1 MKKILLS
8 ISAFLLCFS
17 VLMAQTDPNR
27 TVKTKIIDAL
37 AQLPAQNQAKFNTII
52 KDIASTGEEGV
63 NLLMGMMN
71 PPGKESNA
79 QIDYALT
86 GLTDYVAVPGREAEK
101 NKVEQAYIKVL
112 AQAQNKGREPLAFVI
127 RQLQIIGTDASVPS
141 LAKYLTDKNV
151 AGPAARALASINT
164 PAAQDALVSAL
175 KASTADTQNDII
187 NAVGT
192 AKIAAAE
199 PILLEMLS
207 QSGLN
212 VNTEKDLLYAISR
225 CGSKASL
232 ATLAKKAAATNYTM
246 EPTGANEAY
255 ITLIKNIAASGDTKT
270 ALKEAG
276 NLSKKAQKAKA
287 GQSTIAALEIIMA
300 ANPEKSAKEVVK
312 ALKSPCREYRN
323 AALLYAGD
331 DATDEIIKVLAKADT
346 EVKIDIL
353 NWLGVRRQQTTL
365 ATVLPYIQ
373 NENNDIASAAA
384 WAAVKIGGDE
394 AIPALVELLTSA
406 DLDKIALGKEALN
419 SFNGNICPAVA
430 NAIGTANTDE
440 GKIACIELLSN
451 RKADAYFSKIY
462 ELTSA
467 SGDVQ
472 KAAYNALQNV
482 VTEKELAQLYTSLEK
497 ADKMAVPSVQKAII
511 AALSSQPKD
520 KQYQIIEAQ
529 MAKSGK
535 KELYYNVLAGI
546 GEEKALAQIV
556 EGFKN
561 SSNETQKREAFGA
574 LLNWNG
580 FEAADILYAI
590 SKSDEDEYYT
600 GQALVALINKIKN
613 SGLSNENR
621 LIFLRNAMEV
631 AMANSKTADREKIE
645 ILKQIQGTNTFLG
658 LIYAGKFLDE
668 KPLQQAACQAVMN
681 IALNNKAYYGEEV
694 TALLNKV
701 IERLSGQDS
710 EYQKKAIQKHL
721 AEMPKEDGFVSIFN
735 GKDLTGWKG
744 LVQNPI
750 ARAKMTKAQL
760 AKAQAKADELMNKN
774 WKVEDGCI
782 VYHGD
787 SFDNLCTVKQY
798 GDFEMYI
805 DWMLD
810 PAGPE
815 ADAGLYL
822 RGTPQVQIWDT
833 ARVNVGAQVGSG
845 GLYNNQK
852 NQSTPLKVADNK
864 LGQWNSFYIKMVGD
878 RVTVYLN
885 GELVVKNVILENYWD
900 RNQSIFP
907 IEQIE
912 LQAHGSK
919 VSFRDIYIKESKRAE
934 PFKLSKE
941 EEKEGFRILF
951 DGTNMHQWTG
961 NTKDYVTEDGC
972 IVLYPQNGGG
982 GNLYTKEEFD
992 NFVYRFEFQLT
1003 PAANNGLGIR
1013 TPLEGDAAYVGMELQ
1028 ILDNEHE
1035 VYKNLA
1041 PYQYHGSVY
1050 GIIPAKRGFLKPVG
1064 EWNYQEVIADGNHI
1078 KITLNGNVIVDGDI
1092 KEATKNGTP
1101 DHREHPGLFN
1111 KKGHI
1116 GFLGHGSV
1124 VKFRN
1129 IRVKELK

>member
-37 AQLPAQNQAKFNTII
+37 AQLPAQNQAKFNTIM

-63 NLLMGMMN
+63 SLLMGMMN

-86 GLTDYVAVPGREAEK
+86 GLTYYVAVPGREAEK
-101 NKVEQAYIKVL
+101 EKVEQAYIKVL
-112 AQAQNKGREPLAFVI
+112 SQAQSKGREPLAFVI
-127 RQLQIIGTDASVPS
+127 RQLQVIGTDASVPALS
-141 LAKYLTDKNV
+141 KYLTDKEV

-164 PAAQDALVSAL
+164 AAAQEALVSAL
-175 KASTADTQNDII
+175 QSATADTQNDMI
-187 NAVGT
+187 NAIGT

-199 PILLEMLS
+199 PVLLEMLS
-207 QSGLN
+207 KPGLN
-212 VNTEKDLLYAISR
+212 ANTEKDLLYAISR

-232 ATLAKKAAATNYTM
+232 STLAKKAKAANYTM

-255 ITLIKNIAASGDTKT
+255 IALIKNIAANGDTKT
-270 ALKEAG
+270 ALKEA
-276 NLSKKAQKAKA
+276 NSLSKKAQKAEAK
-287 GQSTIAALEIIMA
+287 QSAIAALEIIMA
-300 ANPEKSAKEVVK
+300 TNPEKATSQAVK
-312 ALKSPCREYRN
+312 ALKNPCREYRN

-331 DATDEIIKVLAKADT
+331 DAAEEIIKVLAKADD

-365 ATVLPYIQ
+365 DAVLPYIQ
-373 NENNDIASAAA
+373 NDNNEIASAAA
-384 WAAVKIGGDE
+384 WAAVKIGGDN
-394 AIPALVELLTSA
+394 AIPALTQLLTGTDQS
-406 DLDKIALGKEALN
+406 KIELGKNALN
-419 SFNGNICPAVA
+419 SFNGNINSAVA
-430 NAIGTANTDE
+430 EAIDAANTDE
-440 GKIACIELLSN
+440 GKIAGIELLSN
-451 RKADAYFSKIY
+451 RKADAYSAKIMA
-462 ELTSA
+462 LTSA
-467 SGDVQ
+467 SGNVK
-472 KAAYNALQNV
+472 KAAYDALQNV
-482 VTEKELAQLYTSLEK
+482 VTEKELPQLYTMLEK
-497 ADKMAVPSVQKAII
+497 ADRTDVPSIQNAII
-511 AALSSQPKD
+511 AALASQPKE
-520 KQYQIIEAQ
+520 KQFQTIETQ
-529 MAKSGK
+529 MAKSSK
-535 KELYYNVLAGI
+535 KELYYGVLAAT
-546 GEEKALAQIV
+546 GEKKALAQIV
-556 EGFKN
+556 EGFN
-561 SSNETQKREAFGA
+561 SNDKSQKDAAFVA
-574 LLNWNG
+574 LLKWNG
-580 FEAADILYAI
+580 FDAADELYAI
-590 SKSDEDEYYT
+590 CKAGQEPYAS
-600 GQALVALINKIKN
+600 QALAAYIDKIKQSN
-613 SGLSNENR
+613 LTNENR

-631 AMANSKTADREKIE
+631 AKSDKDKIE
-645 ILKQIQGTNTFLG
+645 ILQQIQGTNTFLG

-668 KPLQQAACQAVMN
+668 KPIQQAACQAVMN

-701 IERLSGQDS
+701 LERLSGQDS
-710 EYQKKAIQKHL
+710 DYQKKAIQKHL
-721 AEMPKEDGFVSIFN
+721 AEQPQEGGFVSIFN

-744 LVQNPI
+744 LVENPI

-760 AKAQAKADELMNKN
+760 SKAQAKADELMNKN
-774 WKVEDGCI
+774 WKVENGCI

-798 GDFEMYI
+798 GDFEMYV

-852 NQSTPLKVADNK
+852 NPSTPLKVADNK

-885 GELVVKNVILENYWD
+885 GELVVNNVILENYWD

-907 IEQIE
+907 VEQIE

-919 VSFRDIYIKESKRAE
+919 VSFRDIYIKELKQAE
-934 PFKLSKE
+934 PFKLSAE

-982 GNLYTKEEFD
+982 GNLYTKEEFG
-992 NFVYRFEFQLT
+992 NFIYRFEFQLT

-1035 VYKNLA
+1035 VYKDLA

-1050 GIIPAKRGFLKPVG
+1050 GIIPAKRGFLKPIG

-1078 KITLNGNVIVDGDI
+1078 KVILNGTVIVDGDI

-1129 IRVKELK
+1129 IRIKELK

>member
-17 VLMAQTDPNR
+17 VLVAQTDPNR

-63 NLLMGMMN
+63 SLLMGMMN

-101 NKVEQAYIKVL
+101 KQVEQAYIKVL
-112 AQAQNKGREPLAFVI
+112 SQAQNKGREPLAFVI
-127 RQLQIIGTDASVPS
+127 RQLQVIGTDASVPA

-151 AGPAARALASINT
+151 SGPAARALANINT
-164 PAAQDALVSAL
+164 PAAQEALVSAL
-175 KASTADTQNDII
+175 KASTTDTQNDII

-192 AKIAAAE
+192 AKITAAE
-199 PILLEMLS
+199 PVLLEMLS
-207 QSGLN
+207 KSGLSA
-212 VNTEKDLLYAISR
+212 NTEKDLLYAISR

-232 ATLAKKAAATNYTM
+232 ATLAKKAEAANYTM

-255 ITLIKNIAASGDTKT
+255 ITLIKSIAESGDVKT

-287 GQSTIAALEIIMA
+287 GQSSIAALEIIMA
-300 ANPEKSAKEVVK
+300 ANPEKATKEVVK

-331 DATDEIIKVLAKADT
+331 DAAEAIIKVLAKADD
-346 EVKIDIL
+346 EVKVDIL

-373 NENNDIASAAA
+373 NENNEIANAAV
-384 WAAVKIGGDE
+384 WAAVKIGGDD
-394 AIPALVELLTSA
+394 AIPALVGLLTST
-406 DLDKIALGKEALN
+406 DLDKIALGKKALN

-430 NAIGTANTDE
+430 NAIETANTDE

-462 ELTSA
+462 ELTS
-467 SGDVQ
+467 GNGEVK

-482 VTEKELAQLYTSLEK
+482 VTEKELAQLYTMLEK
-497 ADKMAVPSVQKAII
+497 ADKASVPSIQKAII
-511 AALSSQPKD
+511 AALASQPKD
-520 KQYQIIEAQ
+520 KQYQAIETQ
-529 MAKSGK
+529 MAKSNK
-535 KELYYNVLAGI
+535 KELYYSVLAATGD
-546 GEEKALAQIV
+546 KRALAQIV
-556 EGFKN
+556 EGFN
-561 SSNETQKREAFGA
+561 SNNKSQKDEAFYA
-574 LLNWNG
+574 LLDWNG
-580 FEAADILYAI
+580 FEAADELYAI
-590 SKSDEDEYYT
+590 CKSDEKNYAD
-600 GQALVALINKIKN
+600 QAMVAFINKIKR

-631 AMANSKTADREKIE
+631 ATVDNDKIE

-668 KPLQQAACQAVMN
+668 APLQQAACQAVMN
-681 IALNNKAYYGEEV
+681 IALNNKNYYGEEV

-701 IERLSGQDS
+701 LERLSGQDS
-710 EYQKKAIQKHL
+710 DYQKKAIQKHL
-721 AEMPKEDGFVSIFN
+721 AELPKEGGFVSIFN

-774 WKVEDGCI
+774 WKVENGCI

-798 GDFEMYI
+798 GDFEMYV

-919 VSFRDIYIKESKRAE
+919 VSFRDIYIKELKRAE

-992 NFVYRFEFQLT
+992 NFIYRFEFQLT

-1124 VKFRN
+1124 VKFKN
-1129 IRVKELK
+1129 IRIKELK